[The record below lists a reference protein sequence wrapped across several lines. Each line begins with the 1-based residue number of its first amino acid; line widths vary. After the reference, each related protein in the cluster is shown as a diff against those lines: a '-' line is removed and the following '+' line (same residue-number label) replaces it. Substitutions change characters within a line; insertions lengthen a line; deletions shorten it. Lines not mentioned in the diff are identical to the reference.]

1 MADHHENAE
10 FDGPFA
16 DDDPVGRLLEFYMA
30 NGYRV
35 VDRQRVALDAE
46 VSDEDAPLQK
56 ASFERGRAGAGWWTS
71 NMTELHTRVEVEFAQ
86 ECVRLS
92 YKIDT
97 SGQMLNEIE
106 RAFWRRELQA
116 ARRYVHGD
124 SDEPRDLR
132 EDEAQRAKKQKGS
145 LVSMGL
151 WGAVA
156 VFVFIVFLGFI
167 GII

>member
-1 MADHHENAE
+1 MAKHHETAE

-16 DDDPVGRLLEFYMA
+16 DEDPVGRLLEFYMA

-35 VDRQRVALDAE
+35 VDRQRAGLDSDQA
-46 VSDEDAPLQK
+46 DEDAPLQQ

-71 NMTELHTRVEVEFAQ
+71 NMTELHTRVEVEFA
-86 ECVRLS
+86 EERVRLS
-92 YKIDT
+92 YKVDT
-97 SGQMLNEIE
+97 SGQVLNEIE

-116 ARRYVHGD
+116 ARRYMLGET
-124 SDEPRDLR
+124 SEPRDLR
-132 EDEAQRAKKQKGS
+132 EDEAQRAKKQKGN
-145 LVSMGL
+145 LLSMGL

-156 VFVFIVFLGFI
+156 IFVFIVFLGFI

>member
-1 MADHHENAE
+1 MAQHQETAG

-35 VDRQRVALDAE
+35 VDRQRAGRDAE
-46 VSDEDAPLQK
+46 ATDEDAALQM

-71 NMTELHTRVEVEFAQ
+71 NMTELHTRVVVELAD
-86 ECVRLS
+86 ERVRLS
-92 YKIDT
+92 YNVDT
-97 SGQMLNEIE
+97 TGQMLNEVE

-116 ARRYVHGD
+116 ARRYMLGEA
-124 SDEPRDLR
+124 SEPRDLR
-132 EDEAQRAKKQKGS
+132 EDEAQRAQKQKGS
-145 LVSMGL
+145 LLSMGL